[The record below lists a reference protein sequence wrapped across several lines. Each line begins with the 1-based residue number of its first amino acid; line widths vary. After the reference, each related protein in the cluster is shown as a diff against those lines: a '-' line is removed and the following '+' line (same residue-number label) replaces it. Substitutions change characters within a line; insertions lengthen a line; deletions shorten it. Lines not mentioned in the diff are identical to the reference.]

1 MRNFFFFCVDL
12 FSLQLILLI
21 FIFHFFVSFLFFFFF
36 SSKIIKSCLFIV
48 TKCCEILQGLFD

>member
-21 FIFHFFVSFLFFFFF
+21 FIFYFFVSFLFF